1 MIERVSFIGAGK
13 VAGALSNALHQQGVQ
28 IVEICSRSASSKVL
42 AEKVHAQVQN
52 SIESM
57 KSVDLIIVAVNDAAI
72 SSIVNLIPRNQ
83 AWAHT
88 SGSIGLED
96 LIGDKKGVFYPLQT
110 FSLGRSIDFSK
121 IYFCLESNS
130 PELLSGLDELASKL
144 SSKRVEMNAEKRK
157 SLHLAAVFACN
168 FSNSLYEI
176 AEELLAKDNLD
187 FDMLRPLIVE
197 TALKVSEL
205 SPREAQTGPA
215 QREDREI
222 IERQLHSLKKQPEVQ
237 ELYKLFTD
245 RIIRKKNEEL

>member
-1 MIERVSFIGAGK
+1 MDFFMR
-13 VAGALSNALHQQGVQ
+13 
-28 IVEICSRSASSKVL
+28 R
-42 AEKVHAQVQN
+42 
-52 SIESM
+52 
-57 KSVDLIIVAVNDAAI
+57 VNDAAI

-96 LIGDKKGVFYPLQT
+96 LSGDKKGVFYPLQT

-130 PELLSGLDELASKL
+130 QEMLSEMDELASKL

-205 SPREAQTGPA
+205 SPREAQTRLA
-215 QREDREI
+215 QPEDREI
-222 IERQLHSLKKQPEVQ
+222 IERQLHSLKKQPELQ
-237 ELYKLFTD
+237 EL
-245 RIIRKKNEEL
+245 